1 MRLELR
7 ATQPLLFA
15 VKLKLQRDKIPKEHF
30 RFVFVGFMHC
40 RRNGENSRML
50 KNVGFRAS
58 VCMMMLVEQCKR
70 PDAQR

>member
-15 VKLKLQRDKIPKEHF
+15 VKLKVQRDKIPKEHF

-40 RRNGENSRML
+40 RRNRGEL
-50 KNVGFRAS
+50 
-58 VCMMMLVEQCKR
+58 
-70 PDAQR
+70 